1 MDDMLRQRRF
11 WVIIVIGLILGPL
24 IAWLTGPGRSP
35 LSFLSGQDQTWRSV
49 ESRGVWRVGMDPSFP
64 PFQSLDDEGRPVGYD
79 VDLAREMAATWGVEA
94 EIVAIGFDSLLDAL
108 QTGKIDSV
116 ISALPYDP
124 RETKDFRFS
133 EPYFEAGVR
142 LAVPAGST
150 ITSVEDLAGRNLA
163 VEWGSSGDMLG
174 RQLQR
179 DGIAVTLAPYSAP
192 DEVIAALAAD
202 SAEVDAEVDAALV
215 DNITLREAQGRGAA
229 VDAVGP
235 PLESSPYVIASP
247 YRAPEMAAQ
256 INAALAELN
265 ENGQLAELE
274 ARWFGRGPH
283 DTAPT
288 TSESASE

>member
-1 MDDMLRQRRF
+1 MLRQRRF
-11 WVIIVIGLILGPL
+11 WVIIMIGLILGPL
-24 IAWLTGPGRSP
+24 VAWLTGPGRSP
-35 LSFLSGQDQTWRSV
+35 LSFLPGQDQTWRAV

-94 EIVAIGFDSLLDAL
+94 EIVAVGFDSLLDAL
-108 QTGKIDSV
+108 QTGKIDGV

-142 LAVPAGST
+142 LAVPTGSA
-150 ITSVEDLAGRNLA
+150 ITGIEELAGRNLA

-179 DGIAVTLAPYSAP
+179 EGIAVTLAPYPAP
-192 DEVIAALAAD
+192 DEVIAALAAS

-215 DNITLREAQGRGAA
+215 DNITLREAQGQGAA
-229 VDAVGP
+229 IVAIGP

-247 YRAPEMAAQ
+247 YRAPEMAAR

-265 ENGQLAELE
+265 ESGRLAELE
-274 ARWFGRGPH
+274 ATLVRSRDAGSRAIH
-283 DTAPT
+283 T
-288 TSESASE
+288 